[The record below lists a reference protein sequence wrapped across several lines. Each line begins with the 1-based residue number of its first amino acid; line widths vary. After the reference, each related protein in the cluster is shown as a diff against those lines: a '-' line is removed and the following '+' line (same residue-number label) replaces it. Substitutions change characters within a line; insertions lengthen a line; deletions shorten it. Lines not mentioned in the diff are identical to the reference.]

1 MISKLSTRGYTL
13 ALAIFAI
20 DQLVKWIMTGPLALR
35 EVGEIVLLPI
45 FAFTYTE
52 NNGVSLGLLSAD
64 TATGRWLLVALTAG
78 IATGVAVWMTREK
91 NRWDIVALGLV
102 LGGALGN
109 IVDRVRFGYVVDF
122 LDLHFGEF
130 RPFMIFNVAD
140 AAITIGVV
148 LLPDLSR
155 RLKAGDT
162 GGSRHALSRA
172 TEFALFLTV
181 PAAVALVVIA
191 VPLISVLYERG
202 AFTPVDTTAVATAL
216 AWMALGLVAYASTK
230 VFVPYF
236 YAIKRPRVP
245 FAASLLAVAA
255 NLLTLGLLFDSIG
268 FEAAGLGMALGN
280 LANGG
285 LLLAVYRGPES
296 LLKAIDARFLGSLL
310 IATAAMARLPMRLV
324 QRLEDRYEPTN
335 DSPAA
340 ASVAAAG
347 P

>member
-1 MISKLSTRGYTL
+1 MTPRASGYTL

-64 TATGRWLLVALTAG
+64 TATGRWLLVALTAA

-140 AAITIGVV
+140 AAITCGVV
-148 LLPDLSR
+148 LL
-155 RLKAGDT
+155 
-162 GGSRHALSRA
+162 
-172 TEFALFLTV
+172 
-181 PAAVALVVIA
+181 
-191 VPLISVLYERG
+191 
-202 AFTPVDTTAVATAL
+202 L
-216 AWMALGLVAYASTK
+216 A
-230 VFVPYF
+230 
-236 YAIKRPRVP
+236 R
-245 FAASLLAVAA
+245 SLLLRDKPAQPAGEA
-255 NLLTLGLLFDSIG
+255 PASETL
-268 FEAAGLGMALGN
+268 
-280 LANGG
+280 
-285 LLLAVYRGPES
+285 P
-296 LLKAIDARFLGSLL
+296 
-310 IATAAMARLPMRLV
+310 
-324 QRLEDRYEPTN
+324 
-335 DSPAA
+335 
-340 ASVAAAG
+340 
-347 P
+347 